1 LTDLWL
7 QKGKRP
13 EPILLNAGAFMVGSV
28 RFIRSNL
35 ENIMAAPLQKTFVKI
50 QSAIKILI
58 LFLYWDSPAKENRQS
73 EKFHSTFNVL
83 RKEREA
89 NPSLLLHLLKLEI
102 SSMISGSRVSTYLRA
117 NSSIRLS
124 ISSRVMGTASHFP
137 LCENL
142 INVIL

>member
-1 LTDLWL
+1 
-7 QKGKRP
+7 
-13 EPILLNAGAFMVGSV
+13 
-28 RFIRSNL
+28 
-35 ENIMAAPLQKTFVKI
+35 MAATLQKTFVKI

-102 SSMISGSRVSTYLRA
+102 SL
-117 NSSIRLS
+117 L
-124 ISSRVMGTASHFP
+124 
-137 LCENL
+137 
-142 INVIL
+142 